1 MADAAG
7 GPVRPAPG
15 AAARTPSP
23 KLGCLRQPSDPGDE
37 PSSPHSVC
45 SCGSG
50 RAESAPPSSPT
61 ALPALLQRRQVPARA
76 VARVA
81 AEPVWDEA
89 ILREPQRAHDST
101 TAWVHTGR
109 GLPSRTRARRRADRE
124 AEELAT
130 AQADEEDLTE
140 EATVAEPPTADDAVD
155 DAVQGFCAAFS
166 RKFAEFEA
174 DQSER
179 LQAALERMQSRVC
192 DRLDAMF
199 GTSAAADDDGLS
211 EAAKIRLRRR
221 QRGRHR
227 LQFAGDQDASVVQGG
242 AVAYAKKELQ
252 TLVDECLRSS
262 GQLHA
267 PLLAGGVQA
276 DNAALL
282 RIVEIEAV
290 SDAERQ
296 VAWLKA
302 AKKQKLEMST
312 RVFRQKSQEM
322 TTSMGTAQEATEHRL
337 DQRIREELAAAE
349 KARRL
354 TSWAEKERAETARKQ
369 KYLVLENE
377 QETKL
382 MRMRSVTLAQRLK
395 DQRKYLETR
404 LKGEVAK
411 KQKELQAMERRLEVI
426 AGTAAAATMGRAAE
440 RAQRDRKAL
449 LWQQRLAKSRAE
461 ASKIGGSVASLR
473 RR

>member
-1 MADAAG
+1 
-7 GPVRPAPG
+7 
-15 AAARTPSP
+15 
-23 KLGCLRQPSDPGDE
+23 
-37 PSSPHSVC
+37 
-45 SCGSG
+45 
-50 RAESAPPSSPT
+50 
-61 ALPALLQRRQVPARA
+61 
-76 VARVA
+76 
-81 AEPVWDEA
+81 
-89 ILREPQRAHDST
+89 
-101 TAWVHTGR
+101 
-109 GLPSRTRARRRADRE
+109 
-124 AEELAT
+124 
-130 AQADEEDLTE
+130 
-140 EATVAEPPTADDAVD
+140 
-155 DAVQGFCAAFS
+155 
-166 RKFAEFEA
+166 
-174 DQSER
+174 
-179 LQAALERMQSRVC
+179 
-192 DRLDAMF
+192 
-199 GTSAAADDDGLS
+199 
-211 EAAKIRLRRR
+211 
-221 QRGRHR
+221 
-227 LQFAGDQDASVVQGG
+227 
-242 AVAYAKKELQ
+242 
-252 TLVDECLRSS
+252 SS

-267 PLLAGGVQA
+267 PILEGGVRA

-322 TTSMGTAQEATEHRL
+322 TTSMDTAQEATEHRL

-354 TSWAEKERAETARKQ
+354 TAWVEKERAETARKE
-369 KYLVLENE
+369 KYRVLENE

-404 LKGEVAK
+404 LKGEVVK
-411 KQKELQAMERRLEVI
+411 KQKERQAMERRLEVI

-461 ASKIGGSVASLR
+461 ASKIGGSVAGLR
-473 RR
+473 RW